1 VTGDYNASRGDFIM
15 RKVLMAVHTLSVE
28 LWKARNHHLHS
39 TKSLVCKQLRN
50 PELVEITQLHEN
62 AHMINADDRHFCE
75 RPLEDI
81 VNASSSVRRRW
92 LHYMR
97 KARARFE
104 LDGSTQTR
112 MTDFFRHT
120 TG

>member
-1 VTGDYNASRGDFIM
+1 M
-15 RKVLMAVHTLSVE
+15 RKVLMAVHTLSIE

-39 TKSLVCKQLRN
+39 TKSAVCKQLRN
-50 PELVEITQLHEN
+50 PELVEIAQLHEN
-62 AHMINADDRHFCE
+62 AHMVNADDRHFCE

-112 MTDFFRHT
+112 MTDFSRHT
-120 TG
+120 G